1 MFKKAYNWFYK
12 FTSASEDRGEY
23 AGGYFQ
29 GLIRKESLA
38 LCKDIKGRILEI
50 GCGSGLFAMKLAEQ
64 NKDSEVFSIDNDRE
78 KLNYVE
84 KKAKEKNLN
93 SIKLLLQDATQLSFD
108 RESFDAVVCINFLL
122 MMDSLETVKRVLG
135 QMSGVCKRQGR
146 IIFEFRNSR
155 NLFFVA
161 KYRLARYYDQTLKN
175 NPLNCYDPKRIEEIL
190 NGLNLKVTRKKY
202 LFSFFFKSFAPI
214 IIIEAQKNDQ

>member
-1 MFKKAYNWFYK
+1 MYNWFYML
-12 FTSASEDRGEY
+12 TSASEDRGEY

-64 NKDSEVFSIDNDRE
+64 NKDSEVWSIDNDRE
-78 KLNYVE
+78 KLSYVE
-84 KKAKEKNLN
+84 KKAREKNLGN
-93 SIKLLLQDATQLSFD
+93 VKLLLQDAAKLSFD
-108 RESFDAVVCINFLL
+108 NEYFDAVVCINFLL

-135 QMSGVCKRQGR
+135 QMSGVCKKDGR

-155 NLFFVA
+155 NLFFVV
-161 KYRLARYYDQTLKN
+161 KYRLAGYYDQTLKN
-175 NPLNCYDPKRIEEIL
+175 NPLNCYDPRRIEEIL
-190 NGLNLKVTRKKY
+190 NDLNLKVTRRKY
-202 LFSFFFKSFAPI
+202 LCSLLFKSLAPI
-214 IIIEAQKNDQ
+214 IIIEAKKNGQ